1 MTFDMNISNV
11 SPGLDRSPEEGSAA
25 GADLSSVV
33 TVFSRSL
40 AANLMTGDEK
50 MKCAHVEPALGYLTD
65 QMIALLLVGLFPL
78 HRRHFAACT
87 HQARTG

>member
-1 MTFDMNISNV
+1 MTTGFTYCCLYRTILRNVCEAQDDMTVDMIV

-25 GADLSSVV
+25 GADLAPVV

-50 MKCAHVEPALGYLTD
+50 M
-65 QMIALLLVGLFPL
+65 
-78 HRRHFAACT
+78 
-87 HQARTG
+87 

>member
-1 MTFDMNISNV
+1 MTVDMIV

-25 GADLSSVV
+25 GADLAPVV

-50 MKCAHVEPALGYLTD
+50 M
-65 QMIALLLVGLFPL
+65 
-78 HRRHFAACT
+78 
-87 HQARTG
+87 

>member
-1 MTFDMNISNV
+1 MTTDFTYCCLNRTIRRNVCEAQDDMTFDMIV

-25 GADLSSVV
+25 GADLAPVV

-50 MKCAHVEPALGYLTD
+50 IKYALMSTLQCVTS
-65 QMIALLLVGLFPL
+65 QI
-78 HRRHFAACT
+78 R
-87 HQARTG
+87 